1 VLHVLNHV
9 ARRPGLQ
16 SRECGAARQAWKSPR
31 HLTHYTSNLQSDS
44 HPSPPITLLVIG
56 DPAANYLKPL
66 AALPDE
72 TRVLVSR
79 DRDRLKESAA
89 EADVILNAD
98 FQDPTLLTGTFPH
111 ATRVRWI
118 HSLMAGVDK
127 VLSPEIV
134 ASPVPMT
141 NGRGLYGRSLA
152 EWTIGAMAYF
162 AFDFRRLL
170 RQQAV
175 GKWESFDHPTLFGRT
190 LGIVGYGAIGRA
202 IAERARPFGIRVVTL
217 RRTLGSR
224 TVGDADPLVDRA
236 YSSAQLNE
244 MLAECDY
251 VVVTAPLTAET
262 RGLLGVAQ
270 IAAMKPTAVLINV
283 GRGAVIDEGALLA
296 ALESGKLRG
305 AALDVFTTEPLPA
318 SHPFYR
324 MENVLLSP
332 HTADRSPESRTR
344 AVDFFLKNFERFR
357 IGEPLENIVNKHAGY

>member
-1 VLHVLNHV
+1 LGNDL
-9 ARRPGLQ
+9 
-16 SRECGAARQAWKSPR
+16 
-31 HLTHYTSNLQSDS
+31 
-44 HPSPPITLLVIG
+44 TLLVIG

-66 AALPDE
+66 AGLPDDV
-72 TRVLVSR
+72 RLIVSR
-79 DRDRLKESAA
+79 DRDRLQESAP

-134 ASPVPMT
+134 ASDVPMT

-202 IAERARPFGIRVVTL
+202 IAERARPFGIRIVAM
-217 RRTLGSR
+217 RRNSA
-224 TVGDADPLVDRA
+224 DPDPLVDRA
-236 YSSAQLNE
+236 FAPPQLNE

-251 VVVTAPLTAET
+251 VGVTAPLTAET
-262 RGLLGVAQ
+262 RGLMGAPQ
-270 IAAMKPTAVLINV
+270 IAAMKSTAVLINV
-283 GRGAVIDEGALLA
+283 GRGAVIDEDALVA
-296 ALESGKLRG
+296 ALDSGKLRG
-305 AALDVFTTEPLPA
+305 AALDVFTVEPLPA
-318 SHPFYR
+318 GHVFYR

>member
-1 VLHVLNHV
+1 
-9 ARRPGLQ
+9 LQ
-16 SRECGAARQAWKSPR
+16 
-31 HLTHYTSNLQSDS
+31 NDS
-44 HPSPPITLLVIG
+44 HPNVPVTLLVIG

-72 TRVLVSR
+72 TQVVVSR

-89 EADVILNAD
+89 AADVILNAD

-134 ASPVPMT
+134 ASDVPMT

-175 GKWESFDHPTLFGRT
+175 GRWESFDHPTLFGRT

-202 IAERARPFGIRVVTL
+202 IAERARPFGIRVVTS
-217 RRTLGSR
+217 RRTA
-224 TVGDADPLVDRA
+224 GDADPMVDKA
-236 YSSAQLNE
+236 YAPPQLNE

-251 VVVTAPLTAET
+251 VAVTAPLTAET
-262 RGLLGVAQ
+262 RGLIGAVQ

-283 GRGAVIDEGALLA
+283 GRGAVIDEDALLA

-305 AALDVFTTEPLPA
+305 AALDVFTTEPLPSGHA
-318 SHPFYR
+318 FYR

-332 HTADRSPESRTR
+332 HTADRNPESRTR

-357 IGEPLENIVNKHAGY
+357 IGEPLENIVDKHAGY